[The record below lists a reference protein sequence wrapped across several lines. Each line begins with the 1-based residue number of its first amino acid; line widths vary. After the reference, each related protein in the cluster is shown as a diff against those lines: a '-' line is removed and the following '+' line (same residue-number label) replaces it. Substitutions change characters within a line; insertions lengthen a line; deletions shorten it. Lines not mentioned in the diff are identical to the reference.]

1 MTPLLYRLGQ
11 FCARRSVLVLVVWVV
26 VAVAVVGVAKSVGSD
41 TNDDLTL
48 PGTDSQ
54 EATNLLSDKFP
65 DQANGSVPSP
75 SGPRRVPSSRT
86 SSTRSRSR
94 GS

>member
-11 FCARRSVLVLVVWVV
+11 FCARRSLLVLGVWVV
-26 VAVAVVGVAKSVGSD
+26 IAVAVVVVAKSVGQE

-54 EATNLLSDKFP
+54 AATDLLSDVKRATS
-65 DQANGSVPSP
+65 DWGSYGQQAIWQLFL
-75 SGPRRVPSSRT
+75 
-86 SSTRSRSR
+86 
-94 GS
+94 